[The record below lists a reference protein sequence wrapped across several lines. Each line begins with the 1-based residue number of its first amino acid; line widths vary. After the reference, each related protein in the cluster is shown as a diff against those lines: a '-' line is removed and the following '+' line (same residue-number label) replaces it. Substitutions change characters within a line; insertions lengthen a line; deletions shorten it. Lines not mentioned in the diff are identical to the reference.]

1 MFNCNVPQN
10 TMQVGT
16 INFPISFSSFAIPL
30 GILSGYNGPGTNTVF
45 TLERTTL
52 SKTDWVIYT
61 QSTEVNIGNNKWFAI
76 GA

>member
-1 MFNCNVPQN
+1 
-10 TMQVGT
+10 MQSGT

-30 GILSGYNGPGTNTVF
+30 GILSGYNGAAGTNTVF

-61 QSTEVNIGNNKWFAI
+61 QSTEVNIVNNRWFAI